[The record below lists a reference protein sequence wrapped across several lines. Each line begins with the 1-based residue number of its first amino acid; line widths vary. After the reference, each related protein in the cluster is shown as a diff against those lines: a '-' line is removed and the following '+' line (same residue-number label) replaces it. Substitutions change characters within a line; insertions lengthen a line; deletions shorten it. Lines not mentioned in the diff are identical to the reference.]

1 VSSVQETSE
10 TPPSS
15 VVSLGYNS
23 NEELLG
29 SPNGSRS
36 CLLGS
41 SYSSPRRSGTDGNQ
55 PGSTS
60 VHSTSPAK
68 LYLEHWSPEVVNR
81 AMEEGRVFGATLRV
95 NSHNRNE
102 AYVTIDGIPRD
113 VLIDGSAAQNRAM
126 EGDSVAVLLEQPSA
140 WPRLKGG
147 NNKLMSNEPRGLGEV
162 VQKHS
167 EAEKE
172 IVQLSSRLGDNV
184 PSSDGMQEQHAL
196 GLSSTDQ
203 AESMVR
209 DLGANAS
216 VPQLQQRSKD
226 VHHLNYIQK
235 DPGVSGSPYWQESST
250 IKASICSTGQLD
262 RRAEATHKMILQSPR
277 RPSNESA
284 PGQNGLESKKEMG
297 EGQQLSGGSGSVLA
311 LKQTENNVGVRCS
324 NNADTNGKVA
334 TALANVVSLVMSLPG
349 KRPAGKVVAILE
361 KSFRWETVVGFLEL
375 PARAGSKCGPG
386 RSHAF
391 NVDDSPRKRRNLML
405 VPVDNRC
412 PKMMVSDLLPDDIRQ
427 RLWDGD
433 STVSNEL
440 LAARVVGWQAD
451 SHFPVAVVKQSLGQG
466 GELEAQQRAILLE
479 HAISSGKFSPASLA
493 CLPELPWKIP
503 VSEMKRRK
511 NLFHLRVFSV
521 VRSTAQDCAHALSIE
536 SLPDGAVRVG
546 MHVADVSY
554 FVHPGTALDQEA
566 QMRSTSV
573 SCVQEV
579 LPMLPHVLCKDL
591 CSLNPAVD
599 RLAFSVMWDMND
611 VGDIT
616 NEWIGRTVVH
626 SCAKLTHGH
635 VQTMMDEVFP
645 DFEGIEPREDML
657 GFETELPQIYGG
669 HTWMDLVMDVC
680 ALHRIATKRRASR
693 FEGGALKLDQSKLV
707 FALEEDGTPYES
719 TMYNAKDSNLVVKE
733 FMLLANTTVAHV
745 ISNAFPDS
753 ALLCCCPKPSP
764 RKLKEF
770 EDFCCK
776 IGIDLDASSAGALS
790 ISLRNMQESVKH
802 DPVLYS
808 ILMQYAAKPMQ
819 STKYFCS
826 REFKEKEKWAHC
838 RHAIPLYTHF
848 TSPMQRYPDIIV
860 HRTLAAALE
869 AEEVLGNM
877 AVFMPLTNSNQTRG
891 ILAAEKSKLGVPTET
906 SSERGANSMPVSQW
920 VLTSVTMKHQL
931 RGSSE
936 LISLAAWC
944 NQRRMASRTVKEA
957 SIKLNICTMLKK
969 NKQGLLSNARVLALG
984 PKFMSLYICKFAME
998 RRIYYED
1005 IEGVTA
1011 EWFEATGTLVLDISS
1026 SKNTSQRRANQSR
1039 NGKPQRTVADIAML
1053 VNPTDSSSS
1062 SPEQESFEDI
1072 IREVQERLAGKVF
1085 TDDAPEISGGADQLA
1100 SNADI
1105 EPTVFP
1111 LTLRSL
1117 SSVPVSL
1124 HAIGGDNRPLDV
1136 AARLYVSSYAT
1147 SG

>member
-1 VSSVQETSE
+1 
-10 TPPSS
+10 
-15 VVSLGYNS
+15 
-23 NEELLG
+23 
-29 SPNGSRS
+29 
-36 CLLGS
+36 
-41 SYSSPRRSGTDGNQ
+41 
-55 PGSTS
+55 
-60 VHSTSPAK
+60 
-68 LYLEHWSPEVVNR
+68 
-81 AMEEGRVFGATLRV
+81 
-95 NSHNRNE
+95 
-102 AYVTIDGIPRD
+102 
-113 VLIDGSAAQNRAM
+113 M

-196 GLSSTDQ
+196 GFSSTDQ
-203 AESMVR
+203 AESTVR

-216 VPQLQQRSKD
+216 VPQLQQSSKD

-235 DPGVSGSPYWQESST
+235 DP
-250 IKASICSTGQLD
+250 
-262 RRAEATHKMILQSPR
+262 
-277 RPSNESA
+277 
-284 PGQNGLESKKEMG
+284 
-297 EGQQLSGGSGSVLA
+297 GSGSVLA

-375 PARAGSKCGPG
+375 PARAGNKCGPG

-412 PKMMVSDLLPDDIRQ
+412 PKMMVSRLPDDIHQ

-440 LAARVVGWQAD
+440 LAAQVVGWQAD

-521 VRSTAQDCAHALSIE
+521 VRTTAQDCAHALSIE

-554 FVHPGTALDQEA
+554 FVQPGTALDQEA

-693 FEGGALKLDQSKLV
+693 FAGGALELDQSKLV

-790 ISLRNMQESVKH
+790 ISLRNMRESVKH

-869 AEEVLGNM
+869 AEEALGNM

-944 NQRRMASRTVKEA
+944 NQRRMESRTVKEA
-957 SIKLNICTMLKK
+957 SIKLNIWTMLKK
-969 NKQGLLSNARVLALG
+969 NKQVCLFLL
-984 PKFMSLYICKFAME
+984 
-998 RRIYYED
+998 
-1005 IEGVTA
+1005 
-1011 EWFEATGTLVLDISS
+1011 
-1026 SKNTSQRRANQSR
+1026 
-1039 NGKPQRTVADIAML
+1039 
-1053 VNPTDSSSS
+1053 
-1062 SPEQESFEDI
+1062 
-1072 IREVQERLAGKVF
+1072 
-1085 TDDAPEISGGADQLA
+1085 
-1100 SNADI
+1100 
-1105 EPTVFP
+1105 
-1111 LTLRSL
+1111 
-1117 SSVPVSL
+1117 
-1124 HAIGGDNRPLDV
+1124 
-1136 AARLYVSSYAT
+1136 
-1147 SG
+1147 